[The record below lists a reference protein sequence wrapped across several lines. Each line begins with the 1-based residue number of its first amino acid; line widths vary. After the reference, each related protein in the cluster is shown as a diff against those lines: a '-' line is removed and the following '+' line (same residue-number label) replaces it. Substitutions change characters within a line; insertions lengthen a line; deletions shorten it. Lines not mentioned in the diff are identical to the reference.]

1 MEGVV
6 ERYYREGTLP
16 EEVDHK
22 ELSEYLL
29 SLSFPKD
36 EKKILDHGYIKLRS
50 ISPLP
55 IGEYGSDY
63 SIVEAARV
71 SYGKGI
77 TDLEKDK
84 KLVRFLGDNRHMS
97 PFEHITISFEIQT
110 PIIIARHFM
119 RHRTF
124 SYNEV
129 SARYTKVKD
138 LFYLPEKL
146 RVQSKSNRQVSEES
160 DNHID
165 LLPQMKE
172 HYEKSYILYETL
184 LDQGV
189 SREQARLVLPQSMY
203 TTFVMTGNLRNW
215 MHFISLRDEKSA
227 QYEIQLYS
235 QEIKKIISKYCPISM
250 DI

>member
-1 MEGVV
+1 MESVV

-16 EEVDHK
+16 EEVDSK
-22 ELSEYLL
+22 ELCKYLL

-36 EKKILDHGYIKLRS
+36 YTKILDHGYVKLRS

-77 TDLEKDK
+77 KTLEEDR
-84 KLVRFLGDNRHMS
+84 KLVKFLNNNKHMS
-97 PFEHITISFEIQT
+97 TFEHITISFEIQCCL
-110 PIIIARHFM
+110 ILARHFM
-119 RHRTF
+119 RHRAF

-138 LFYLPEKL
+138 LFYLPETL
-146 RVQSKSNRQVSEES
+146 RVQSKSNRQVSEEGK
-160 DNHID
+160 DLTH
-165 LLPQMKE
+165 LLPSIQE
-172 HYEKSYILYETL
+172 HYEKSYSLYESL
-184 LDQGV
+184 LKQGV

-203 TTFVMTGNLRNW
+203 TRFVMTGNLRNW
-215 MHFISLRDEKSA
+215 KHFIELRDEKSA
-227 QYEIQLYS
+227 QYEITMYAKA
-235 QEIKKIISKYCPISM
+235 IRDIISKYCPISSEL
-250 DI
+250 